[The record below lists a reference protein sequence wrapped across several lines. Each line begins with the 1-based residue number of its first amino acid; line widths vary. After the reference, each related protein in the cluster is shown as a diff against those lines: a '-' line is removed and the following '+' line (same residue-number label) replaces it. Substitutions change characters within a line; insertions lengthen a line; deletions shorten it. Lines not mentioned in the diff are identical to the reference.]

1 MPERRRLMPLL
12 PWVLLATLVAGCSD
26 APRPVKALTPGLH
39 AINQKPLFINS
50 LGMQFVPLPGGRA
63 WVSVWETRVSDYA
76 AFAAATTNGWHAA
89 WFQETTNHP
98 AVEVRWDEAEAF
110 CAWLSQRERASG
122 LLGANEG
129 YRLPTS
135 DEWTSA
141 LGQTQD
147 GDPSTISG
155 NFGPALKS
163 DSFPH
168 TSEVGTFQSNAL
180 GLHDLRGNVWEWCTA
195 WPSEEGAIRILRGG
209 GWRDHAPELLAPGRQ
224 LLVAQHAIAEDYGF
238 RCVLVLKRPPQPE

>member
-1 MPERRRLMPLL
+1 MPDFPRLLL
-12 PWVLLATLVAGCSD
+12 LMLCVLLSAWGAGCSD
-26 APRPVKALTPGLH
+26 NPNPAKSIQLGLQE
-39 AINQKPLFINS
+39 INQKPLFVNS
-50 LGMQFVPLPGGRA
+50 LGMQFVPAPGGSA
-63 WVSVWETRVSDYA
+63 WISVWETRVSDYA
-76 AFAAATTNGWHAA
+76 AFSAATTNGWHAA

-141 LGQTQD
+141 LGQPQD
-147 GDPSTISG
+147 GDPSTIFG

-238 RCVLVLKRPPQPE
+238 RCVLVLKRPPQPK

>member
-1 MPERRRLMPLL
+1 MPLL
-12 PWVLLATLVAGCSD
+12 PWLLLATLVAGCSD

-50 LGMQFVPLPGGRA
+50 LGMQFVLLPGGRA

-89 WFQETTNHP
+89 WFQETINHP

-135 DEWTSA
+135 DEWTSS
-141 LGQTQD
+141 LGQAVHHSQTL
-147 GDPSTISG
+147 PRRSC
-155 NFGPALKS
+155 
-163 DSFPH
+163 
-168 TSEVGTFQSNAL
+168 
-180 GLHDLRGNVWEWCTA
+180 R
-195 WPSEEGAIRILRGG
+195 PSEEGVIRILRGG
-209 GWRDHAPELLAPGRQ
+209 GWRDHAPELLASGRQ
-224 LLVAQHAIAEDYGF
+224 LLVAPHAIAEDYGF
-238 RCVLVLKRPPQPE
+238 RCVLVLKRQPQPE